1 MQLDSAEALGLVAGA
16 IGSFA
21 YMPQAIKLL
30 RTRDASGVSALTYT
44 MVLIG
49 ASMWGVYGWMRE
61 APAIILW
68 NAVAAGL
75 ALLVLTLKVRAPRE
89 PSA

>member
-1 MQLDSAEALGLVAGA
+1 MQLDAAEALGLVAGA
-16 IGSFA
+16 IGAFA
-21 YMPQAIKLL
+21 FMPQAVKIL

-44 MVLIG
+44 MVLTG
-49 ASMWGVYGWMRE
+49 ASLWGVYGWMRE

-75 ALLVLTLKVRAPRE
+75 ALLVLSLKIGGAKRA
-89 PSA
+89 

>member
-21 YMPQAIKLL
+21 YLPQAVKIL
-30 RTRDASGVSALTYT
+30 RTRDAADVSALTYA
-44 MVLIG
+44 MVLGG
-49 ASMWGVYGWMRE
+49 ASLWGVYGWLRE
-61 APAIILW
+61 APAIMLW

-75 ALLVLTLKVRAPRE
+75 ALLVLTLKLTGARRTQG
-89 PSA
+89 

>member
-1 MQLDSAEALGLVAGA
+1 MQLDAAEALGLVAGA
-16 IGSFA
+16 IGAFA
-21 YMPQAIKLL
+21 FMPQAVKIL

-44 MVLIG
+44 MVLAG
-49 ASMWGVYGWMRE
+49 ATLWGVYGWMRE

-75 ALLVLTLKVRAPRE
+75 ALLVLSLKIGGAKRAD
-89 PSA
+89 